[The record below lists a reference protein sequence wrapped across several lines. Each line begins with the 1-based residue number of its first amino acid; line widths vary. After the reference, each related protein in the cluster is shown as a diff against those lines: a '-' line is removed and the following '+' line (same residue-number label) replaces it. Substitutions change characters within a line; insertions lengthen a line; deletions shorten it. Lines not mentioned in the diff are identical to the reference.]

1 MLCQDFSYLSG
12 DTMLGM
18 NARTAVLINV
28 FLVGPGTHAFAQG
41 TMARPTPSTT
51 TRDSSGNLKTDN
63 QAPPGETLARGQV
76 AIADGSAPEELVE
89 IQGVCGGVPKIIA
102 VADLKGRF
110 SFNPNALSDIAD
122 TKGCVLRASL
132 EGYRSDTKPWS
143 EVNPNSATKLGKI
156 VLQPL
161 SSDTNGLTSPSGV
174 QAPKNAKKAYEKG
187 LEEAAKQAWP
197 NAIVSLL
204 KATSAY
210 PGYSSAWLSL
220 GVLQQS
226 NGDRDAARKSFEQSA
241 QADGKFALPL
251 IRIAALD
258 AARADWQATLEY
270 TQKAIDLNPGA
281 FPHAY
286 ELNAIAN
293 MNLQKPDAAEK
304 SATEGLKLDTERR
317 YPGLEYALG
326 MILKSKNDR
335 DGVMKHLQ
343 AYMDQA
349 PNGQYAASVK
359 KELAQ
364 LQAAR

>member
-1 MLCQDFSYLSG
+1 
-12 DTMLGM
+12 MLGM
-18 NARTAVLINV
+18 YTTTGSRPIVLISV
-28 FLVGPGTHAFAQG
+28 FLVGTGTHAFAQG
-41 TMARPTPSTT
+41 TMSRPTPPTT

-63 QAPPGETLARGQV
+63 PGPPSETLARGLV
-76 AIADGSAPEELVE
+76 ALADGSIPEELVE
-89 IQGVCGGVPKIIA
+89 IQSVCGGVPKIIA
-102 VADLKGRF
+102 VADSKGRF
-110 SFNPNALSDIAD
+110 SFNPNVLSDMAD

-132 EGYRSDTKPWS
+132 EGYRSEAKPWS

-161 SSDTNGLTSPSGV
+161 SSDTNGLTSPTDA

-197 NAIVSLL
+197 NAMASLQ

-220 GVLQQS
+220 GILQQS
-226 NGDRDAARKSFEQSA
+226 DGDRDSAQKSFVQSA

-258 AARADWQATLEY
+258 AARADWQATVEQS
-270 TQKAIDLNPGA
+270 QKAIDLNPAA

-293 MNLQKPDAAEK
+293 MNLQKIDAAEK
-304 SATEGLKLDTERR
+304 SAIEGLKLDTEHR

-326 MILKSKNDR
+326 MILKAKNDR
-335 DGVMKHLQ
+335 DGEKKHLQ
-343 AYMDQA
+343 AYIDQT
-349 PNGQYAASVK
+349 PNGQYAAQVK
-359 KELAQ
+359 KELAEV
-364 LQAAR
+364 QAAR

>member
-1 MLCQDFSYLSG
+1 
-12 DTMLGM
+12 MLGM
-18 NARTAVLINV
+18 YTRTVVLISV
-28 FLVGPGTHAFAQG
+28 FLIGTGTRASAQG
-41 TMARPTPSTT
+41 TMARPTPPTT

-63 QAPPGETLARGQV
+63 QAPPSETLARGLV
-76 AIADGSAPEELVE
+76 AMADGSIPAELVE
-89 IQGVCGGVPKIIA
+89 IQSVCGGVSKIIA
-102 VADLKGRF
+102 VADSKGRF
-110 SFNPNALSDIAD
+110 SFNPNVLSDIAD
-122 TKGCVLRASL
+122 TKGCVLRALL
-132 EGYRSDTKPWS
+132 EGYRSDTKPWA

-161 SSDTNGLTSPSGV
+161 SSDTNGLISPTDA

-187 LEEAAKQAWP
+187 FEEAAKQAWP
-197 NAIVSLL
+197 NAMASLQ

-220 GVLQQS
+220 GILQQS
-226 NGDRDAARKSFEQSA
+226 GGDRDAAQKSFAESV
-241 QADGKFALPL
+241 QADGKFAPPL
-251 IRIAALD
+251 IWIAGLD
-258 AARADWQATLEY
+258 AARADWQATLEH
-270 TQKAIDLNPGA
+270 TQKAIDLNPAA

-293 MNLQKPDAAEK
+293 MNLQKTDAAEK
-304 SATEGLKLDTERR
+304 SATEGLKVDTEHR

-349 PNGQYAASVK
+349 PNGQYAAAVK